1 MMFGT
6 LTLNLK
12 EDTLIITPATAESF
26 RHYPGTDITERFY
39 MGRPAT
45 IIRCTVS
52 VASDA
57 DLIAL
62 RAVCHADVSAYLY
75 LAYAGVTDGQYYAD
89 TSGSIQ
95 DERFLWPGHHEVTM
109 LFTASDPVPYL
120 TSTGARL
127 Y

>member
-1 MMFGT
+1 MKFGT
-6 LTLNLK
+6 LALNVAP
-12 EDTLIITPATAESF
+12 DTQIITPAVAESY

-52 VASDA
+52 IASDV

-62 RAVCHADVSAYLY
+62 RAVCHADVSDDLFLDLDA
-75 LAYAGVTDGQYYAD
+75 VVDGQFYAD
-89 TSGSIQ
+89 VKGTIQ
-95 DERFLWPGHHEVTM
+95 DERQVWPGHYEVTM
-109 LFTASDPVPYL
+109 IWTASDPIPYL
-120 TSTGARL
+120 TATGARL